1 MQPVFLEKRI
11 KLIKTV
17 FYLKPLLFVYVPLL
31 QQKTSISSRHNFLPF
46 WYIFS
51 WEAVFS
57 RSISVILNKMQR
69 SGRGKSLDAKIFII
83 QYPPPLFYSTTVV
96 VELKSLIV
104 VLDAHHVVSLWKKY
118 VIGVLKVKLL
128 RALLTWWT

>member
-1 MQPVFLEKRI
+1 MFSNHKIRYDYLDTMQPVFLEKRI

-31 QQKTSISSRHNFLPF
+31 QQKTSISSSHNFLPF

-83 QYPPPLFYSTTVV
+83 QYPPPLFYKTMV
-96 VELKSLIV
+96 IV
-104 VLDAHHVVSLWKKY
+104 
-118 VIGVLKVKLL
+118 
-128 RALLTWWT
+128 